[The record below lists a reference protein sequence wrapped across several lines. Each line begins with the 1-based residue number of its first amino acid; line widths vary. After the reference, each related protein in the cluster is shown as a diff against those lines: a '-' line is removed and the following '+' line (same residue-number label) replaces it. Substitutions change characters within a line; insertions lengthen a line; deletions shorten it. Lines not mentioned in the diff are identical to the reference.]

1 MTSTELTGKVTN
13 LELAQWLAQGNGQVR
28 IPLYSDV
35 PIFGGTSIVADTHY
49 VYIGKD
55 TDYPEKEYDY
65 PVQVRKWGDS
75 DWHEPTRDYMYMDM
89 PLNENVSTETQKR
102 NNL

>member
-13 LELAQWLAQGNGQVR
+13 LELARWLAQGNGQVR
-28 IPLYSDV
+28 KPLYLDDSV
-35 PIFGGTSIVADTHY
+35 FGGNPIVVDTHY

-65 PVQVRKWGDS
+65 SVQVRKWGDS
-75 DWHEPTRDYMYMDM
+75 NWHEPTRDYMYMDM
-89 PLNENVSTETQKR
+89 SLKENVSTETQ
-102 NNL
+102 NME